1 MSRHRSRRFVSS
13 PFWLGLAVLTIAL
26 PATAL
31 APAAQYLGF
40 DTAATEIQDLKTTLV
55 WDRKR
60 VVKQADPSAAQT
72 YCASTVFPANNGRV
86 PTIKELLTLV
96 DEEPH
101 AEYDTF
107 FKPPFVQKNLDQNA
121 FSDSNAPIEKPYW
134 SSTPGPGADEFWTL
148 DFQTGK
154 TAISKTAAGP
164 LYVRCV
170 R

>member
-1 MSRHRSRRFVSS
+1 MARHRFRRFAPS
-13 PFWLGLAVLTIAL
+13 PFWLGLAVLSVAL

-31 APAAQYLGF
+31 APPTQYLGF
-40 DTAATEIQDLKTTLV
+40 DTQSTEIQDTKTTLV

-60 VVKQADPSAAQT
+60 VVKQADPNAAQT
-72 YCASTVFPANNGRV
+72 YCATTVFPANNGRV

-107 FKPPFVQKNLDQNA
+107 FKPPFVQKNLDANA
-121 FSDSNAPIEKPYW
+121 FSEGNSPIEKPYW
-134 SSTPGPGADEFWTL
+134 SSTPGPNAGEFWTI

-154 TAISKTAAGP
+154 TAIRTTAEA